1 MKSIKS
7 IRIVDSNSPSIRQKL
22 KETRKEDIFSFS
34 KKDKCKEMASISERE
49 VDVQRKQLA
58 DIERMIKGMLR
69 KC

>member
-34 KKDKCKEMASISERE
+34 KKYKCKEMASISERE

-58 DIERMIKGMLR
+58 DLERMIKGMLR